1 MTSLVV
7 GLSVLVVAL
16 WLTLVRLHAEM
27 VVLRKDRDQAIKQ
40 LRALTMVYGK
50 RVDRRAG
57 RE

>member
-27 VVLRKDRDQAIKQ
+27 VVLRKDRDHAIKQ

-50 RVDRRAG
+50 RVDKRARG
-57 RE
+57 E